1 MEQKISDDISN
12 TSPPTKKPKLQPKG
26 NLSPSDATSK
36 NAATIAESLDA
47 ANVVCNQQST
57 NIVTAEHQKQLKNGI
72 FDFILP
78 SEEDSVR
85 CPAEN
90 LDPSSAG
97 LRNPRTGGVW
107 NKSLEEVHS
116 AQVKER

>member
-1 MEQKISDDISN
+1 M
-12 TSPPTKKPKLQPKG
+12 
-26 NLSPSDATSK
+26 
-36 NAATIAESLDA
+36 
-47 ANVVCNQQST
+47 ANVVCNQQPTSL
-57 NIVTAEHQKQLKNGI
+57 VTAEHQKQFKNGI